1 MDQQLFQIEIN
12 IQGLYLHEAK
22 QVSSP
27 SANFSQLPWYDGKQ
41 NTDVNFN
48 HPFISKNC
56 LRQPFQTP
64 ETMLEKGVHLHF
76 IVPQY
81 LGRKVPEKLE
91 LGNSGQMP
99 AAPNRWLI
107 SKSNN
112 NTIVDQ
118 WYLES
123 DYIQSEEYI
132 PLNYAST
139 IPYPEGKPYR
149 YIGRCSKLSNNNAI
163 LPTSNNTSNYF
174 KTQNNGKPLT
184 ILGHGEL
191 NFSSFY
197 PNCNTVFGFYDPEGT
212 LDPSITYAIIGW
224 HDSTDD
230 DLLYQT
236 VTKWLAPN
244 DSNSSLTNDILTKKI
259 KAAFG
264 LELNNNNN
272 NTTTAPISQAVPT
285 IFCGKFVADK
295 KNTALDSSK
304 TKVAIGQTGTEALS
318 SFLANNLSQ
327 KINKNSEEA
336 KGTIEDQLESV
347 LMFSQ
352 LDENDIDVGA
362 KFHEARH
369 GKGFRPSNGETKWTV
384 KIQAQEK
391 LPTDNTSRA
400 LPPLPNGIGS
410 YLNALNKAQQTFHR
424 ALQEKTTLQRQLYID
439 WIKYMQARYPSEVA
453 PYQYPDADHIQYF
466 IKNYCIP
473 PIQEKIRLTGSLD
486 YDQNTSKPNATSN
499 NPIDLAHQ
507 VQAKWEALDEFIQ
520 SENVKRTSLKEP
532 LLSIDS
538 TVGPRFW
545 EPKSPT
551 VLISG
556 LPEDVAT
563 VNKDVS
569 ILSNALS
576 GTSINKSL
584 SGILQLLKGENT
596 QKLSNQTWSPFLL
609 DWEFNLNPV
618 QLKQSGEM
626 TATSLT
632 TSFNL
637 DATGPEFMTSNVT
650 YSDENAVFSGTVLL
664 STHTR
669 NTKESAIE
677 RFFKSFIS
685 REQITYVAGKSLNDF
700 LTATSWREASACFK
714 NNNFI
719 TPSANIATVPNAY
732 YSLWSAHQELK
743 GQQFL
748 SQTLD
753 GFYEA
758 CIQLDKVPQF
768 PIKEPIGFASDKD
781 FTNLIKTIV
790 GNQREISVET
800 AFQFNLISCGMITLQ
815 RLTLIDNFG
824 ISTPINTTGHIPFS
838 NTLNIN
844 KGNELPYLKPRLAQ
858 ATRLNFNW
866 LNADTSSNASEVP
879 SNDDPASSP
888 ICGWLMNNYLDN
900 NIAIYDAKG
909 RALGY
914 IDHLAKWNAVPWNTG
929 ISTIDG
935 DIQNTHL
942 YNVAQKIM
950 SSASFMEDFMIATQN
965 AQHNIAPQRAL
976 LHDIKSSLVGK
987 PIAVVRAAIGLEL
1000 KGLPA
1005 IDQSWSALLQD
1016 LHNCHKQNG
1025 WNYENRYNQ
1034 KWTSVTFPCRLGEHM
1049 QFNDGLIGYWTEN
1062 NAGFLA
1068 DDFIAPQTTTNTL
1081 KNGQIIALQTTT
1093 NTLKTGQIDEY
1104 KEGAFQNQSLV
1115 INANPLKMTMLM
1127 DPHGLLHATT
1137 GILPT
1142 KAISI
1147 PEKHYL
1153 PALKKLKVWFASSPI
1168 IQAIGLGNK
1177 TQINLPKINQ
1187 AKWQW
1192 WDPYKGI
1199 CTIENYETNTQVS
1212 SEIKEGW
1219 IILETNLNN

>member
-1 MDQQLFQIEIN
+1 MDQQLFQIAVN
-12 IQGLYLHEAK
+12 IQGLYLQEAI

-27 SANFSQLPWYDGKQ
+27 SANFSKLPWYNSTQ

-48 HPFISKNC
+48 DPFISKNC

-64 ETMLEKGVHLHF
+64 ETMLGKGLHLHF

-112 NTIVDQ
+112 DTVVGQ

-132 PLNYAST
+132 PLNYASA

-163 LPTSNNTSNYF
+163 LPTSTNTSNYF

-212 LDPSITYAIIGW
+212 LDSSITYAIIGW

-236 VTKWLAPN
+236 VAKWLAPN
-244 DSNSSLTNDILTKKI
+244 DNTSSLTNDILTKKI
-259 KAAFG
+259 KTAFG
-264 LELNNNNN
+264 LELNNNS
-272 NTTTAPISQAVPT
+272 TATAPISQTVST

-295 KNTALDSSK
+295 KNTELDSSK

-336 KGTIEDQLESV
+336 KGIIEDQLESV

-384 KIQAQEK
+384 KMQAREK
-391 LPTDNTSRA
+391 LPTDNTSRV

-424 ALQEKTTLQRQLYID
+424 ALQEKTTLQQQLYID
-439 WIKYMQARYPSEVA
+439 WTKYMQARYPSEVA

-466 IKNYCIP
+466 IKNYCIT

-486 YDQNTSKPNATSN
+486 YDQNTSKPNATSD

-507 VQAKWEALDEFIQ
+507 VQAKWEALDGFIQ

-532 LLSIDS
+532 LLSIDR
-538 TVGPRFW
+538 TVGSRFW
-545 EPKSPT
+545 EPKPPT

-569 ILSNALS
+569 ILSNALT
-576 GTSINKSL
+576 GTSINESL
-584 SGILQLLKGENT
+584 SGILQLLKGENA

-618 QLKQSGEM
+618 ALTEGNEINNR
-626 TATSLT
+626 SLQT
-632 TSFNL
+632 NFNL
-637 DATGPEFMTSNVT
+637 DSTGPEFLRSNTV
-650 YSDENAVFSGTVLL
+650 YSNNFSVFSGTVLL

-685 REQITYVAGKSLNDF
+685 REQITYVAGTSLHDF
-700 LTATSWREASACFK
+700 FTATSWEEACACFK

-719 TPSANIATVPNAY
+719 TPSANTATVPNAY
-732 YSLWSAHQELK
+732 YSLWSAYQELK

-781 FTNLIKTIV
+781 FTNLIKTMV
-790 GNQREISVET
+790 GNQRGIAVET
-800 AFQFNLISCGMITLQ
+800 AFQFNPISCGMITPQ

-824 ISTPINTTGHIPFS
+824 ISTPLNTAGDIPFS
-838 NTLNIN
+838 DTLTV
-844 KGNELPYLKPRLAQ
+844 NESNSKPFLTPRLAQ
-858 ATRLNFNW
+858 AARLNFNW
-866 LNADTSSNASEVP
+866 LSAATSLTGTTMP
-879 SNDDPASSP
+879 TNDDTASTP

-900 NIAIYDAKG
+900 NIAVYDAKG
-909 RALGY
+909 NALGY

-929 ISTIDG
+929 VSTIDG

-950 SSASFMEDFMIATQN
+950 TSPKFMEDFMTATQN
-965 AQHNIAPQRAL
+965 AQHNIAPQKAL
-976 LHDIKSSLVGK
+976 LHDIKSRLVGK
-987 PIAVVRAAIGLEL
+987 PIAVVRAAVGLEL

-1005 IDQSWSALLQD
+1005 IDQSWSGLLQD
-1016 LHNCHKQNG
+1016 LNNCHKQNE
-1025 WNYENRYNQ
+1025 WNYAHRYNQ
-1034 KWTSVTFPCRLGEHM
+1034 NWTSVTFPCRLGEHM

-1062 NAGFLA
+1062 SNGLLSEKI
-1068 DDFIAPQTTTNTL
+1068 IAPQTTTSTTNNTL
-1081 KNGQIIALQTTT
+1081 IEEYKNGV
-1093 NTLKTGQIDEY
+1093 
-1104 KEGAFQNQSLV
+1104 FQDQSLV
-1115 INANPLKMTMLM
+1115 LNANPLKMTMLM

-1147 PEKHYL
+1147 PEKYFL
-1153 PALKKLKVWFASSPI
+1153 PALQKLKIWFASSPI
-1168 IQAIGLGNK
+1168 IQPKGSK
-1177 TQINLPKINQ
+1177 RETQINLPKITDMQ
-1187 AKWQW
+1187 WQW
-1192 WDPYKGI
+1192 WDPYQGLS
-1199 CTIENYETNTQVS
+1199 TIQNYETNTQIS
-1212 SEIKEGW
+1212 SQIKEGW